1 MALGDGVERVVG
13 KLIVVAVVAEG
24 RGTLGKIAEIG
35 LVLLFKNGVL
45 RGDAIGYGLEVLGE
59 DGANEDEK
67 KKQDLVDTHGVS
79 RVPER
84 KTRPHEGIG
93 FSCASLKREFP
104 MAPELAR
111 MELAFVRVD
120 EGGGISGS

>member
-13 KLIVVAVVAEG
+13 KLVVVAIVAEG
-24 RGTLGKIAEIG
+24 CGTFGKIAKIG
-35 LVLLFKNGVL
+35 LVLFFKNSVL

-84 KTRPHEGIG
+84 KTRPHEGIV
-93 FSCASLKREFP
+93 FSGASLNAELP
-104 MAPELAR
+104 MAPERAR
-111 MELAFVRVD
+111 MELAFVQVD